1 METVAAF
8 IFLGSKITADGD
20 CSHEIKRH
28 LLLGRKP
35 VTNLD
40 RVLNSKDITLLTKVR
55 IVKAIVF
62 PVVMCECESWTIR
75 KAELKNWCFLTMV
88 LMKSLESP
96 LDYREIKP
104 INPNWN
110 QPWVFI
116 GRADVEAKAPILWP
130 PNVKSYLIGED
141 PDAGKDW
148 RQGKK
153 GITEDKIFGWHHWLS
168 GHDFEKTLGDGKGQG
183 SLACC
188 SLWGCKMLDMT

>member
-1 METVAAF
+1 
-8 IFLGSKITADGD
+8 
-20 CSHEIKRH
+20 
-28 LLLGRKP
+28 
-35 VTNLD
+35 
-40 RVLNSKDITLLTKVR
+40 
-55 IVKAIVF
+55 
-62 PVVMCECESWTIR
+62 
-75 KAELKNWCFLTMV
+75 
-88 LMKSLESP
+88 MKSLESP

-153 GITEDKIFGWHHWLS
+153 GITEDKIFGWHHWLN
-168 GHDFEKTLGDGKGQG
+168 GYEFEQILGDGDG
-183 SLACC
+183 
-188 SLWGCKMLDMT
+188 